1 MTGLRAVVFDL
12 DGVLMESTPFHTQ
25 AYEEV
30 LAGVG
35 VTGFSYA
42 RFAGMR
48 TREVMEVVGREWGK
62 GWEAGEIGELSAAKT
77 RRALELMKLNRPVV
91 AGCEALVRRLALRY
105 RVGLASSASRESVAW
120 FLETTGLEFGV
131 VLSGSDVREAKPS
144 PEIYRR
150 AMEAL
155 GVEGGETL
163 VVEDA
168 VAGVL
173 AGRAAGARVWGV
185 LTSSAEADLLAA
197 GAERCL
203 ANLSDF
209 GEELLG

>member
-12 DGVLMESTPFHTQ
+12 DGVLMESTPFHAQ
-25 AYEEV
+25 AFGEV

-48 TREVMEVVGREWGK
+48 TREVIEAVGREWGK
-62 GWEAGEIGELSAAKT
+62 GWEGGDIGELSAAKT
-77 RRALELMKLNRPVV
+77 RRALELMRFNRPVV
-91 AGCEALVRRLALRY
+91 AGCEALVRRLGAKY

-131 VLSGSDVREAKPS
+131 VLTGSDVREGKPS
-144 PEIYRR
+144 PEIYQR
-150 AMEAL
+150 AMVEL
-155 GVEGGETL
+155 GVVGRETL

-168 VAGVL
+168 VQGVL
-173 AGRAAGARVWGV
+173 AGRAAGARVWGI
-185 LTSSAEADLLAA
+185 LSSSAEADLLAA
-197 GAERCL
+197 GAERCF

-209 GEELLG
+209 GEAWWG